1 MSFSPHLS
9 SLACNCHSLLM
20 SPSLLSQQLSLF
32 FNTAGGFISQ
42 LLSRSRELIA
52 SPVQLLLVLSHP
64 CKVVC
69 CLRFPLLPAGLLLLS
84 EAFSSL

>member
-1 MSFSPHLS
+1 MSFSPYLS

-20 SPSLLSQQLSLF
+20 SPALFSQQSPLF
-32 FNTAGGFISQ
+32 FDTAGGFFSQ
-42 LLSRSRELIA
+42 LLGRRRDLFA

-64 CKVVC
+64 CKIVC
-69 CLRFPLLPAGLLLLS
+69 CLRFPLLPAGLLFLP

>member
-1 MSFSPHLS
+1 MSFSPYLS

-20 SPSLLSQQLSLF
+20 SPALFSQQSPLF
-32 FNTAGGFISQ
+32 FDTAGGFISQ
-42 LLSRSRELIA
+42 LLSRSRELFA

-69 CLRFPLLPAGLLLLS
+69 CLRFPLLPAGLLFLPK
-84 EAFSSL
+84 AFSSL